1 MSTNL
6 LLEKPKQDSPLD
18 DTDLSD
24 IVSGYS
30 DQLPQ
35 TGWLTELQLEQPREN
50 LRCLPLRTRIS
61 KRILDI
67 VVATG
72 LLVLCGPIMIVAAAL
87 VKLTS
92 PGNIIY
98 SQVRIGLNLRKKAKN
113 DRRVSS
119 EELPDGTEDRRG
131 QGQDR
136 RGSVNYGRPF
146 TMYKFRTMRN
156 DAEKKGAQFAQ
167 AGDPR
172 VTSCG
177 RFFRRTRIDE
187 LPQLWNVLKG
197 DMSMVGPRPER
208 PEFMENLSE
217 QIPNYVNR
225 LGLKPGITGMAQVV
239 NGYDNEL
246 EGFKRKVGYD
256 LLYLR
261 NCCIYNDLKIL
272 FRTVKVVITG
282 QGAL

>member
-1 MSTNL
+1 MSTDL
-6 LLEKPKQDSPLD
+6 LLEKPSNAPLN

-30 DQLPQ
+30 DHLPQ
-35 TGWLTELQLEQPREN
+35 TEWLKQLKLQQPREN
-50 LRCLPLRTRIS
+50 LQCLPLSTRIS
-61 KRILDI
+61 KRVLDI
-67 VVATG
+67 IVASG
-72 LLVLCGPIMIVAAAL
+72 LLILCGPIMITAAIL

-92 PGNIIY
+92 PGNTIY
-98 SQVRIGLNLRKKAKN
+98 SQVRIGLNLRKKKKT
-113 DRRVSS
+113 DRRMSTENLPQGA
-119 EELPDGTEDRRG
+119 EERRG
-131 QGQDR
+131 KGRDR
-136 RGSVNYGRPF
+136 RGSANYGRPF

-172 VTSCG
+172 VTTFG

-246 EGFKRKVGYD
+246 EGFKRKVAYD
-256 LLYLR
+256 LLYLK
-261 NCCIYNDLKIL
+261 NCCLINDLKIL
-272 FRTVKVVITG
+272 FRTVRVVITG